1 MEHDMIIRALVSIA
15 IIAGAV
21 IAALNSNA
29 PVKMKPESALDR
41 TAEIRPQSQTNH
53 NATSQ

>member
-1 MEHDMIIRALVSIA
+1 MIIRALFSIA

-29 PVKMKPESALDR
+29 PVKMKSQSAMER
-41 TAEIRPQSQTNH
+41 TAEIRPQSQVNH
-53 NATSQ
+53 NAAAQ

>member
-1 MEHDMIIRALVSIA
+1 MIIRALVSVA

-29 PVKMKPESALDR
+29 PAKMKPQSAVDQ
-41 TAEIRPQSQTNH
+41 TAEIRPQLQMINS
-53 NATSQ
+53 ATAQ

>member
-29 PVKMKPESALDR
+29 PVKMKSQSAMER
-41 TAEIRPQSQTNH
+41 TAEIRPQSQVNH
-53 NATSQ
+53 NAAAQ

>member
-1 MEHDMIIRALVSIA
+1 MIIRALFSVA

-29 PVKMKPESALDR
+29 PVKVKSQSAVER
-41 TAEIRPQSQTNH
+41 TAEIRPQSQSNS
-53 NATSQ
+53 NPAGQ